1 MNTTPH
7 SQQAFHRGT
16 ASSFAILCT
25 EQSWEQSR
33 GCHLTQLEADESLA
47 KRLSSAIHFDIL
59 LTSERTRCVLFS
71 VVPLT
76 IVQTTLDHVYAV
88 LSVNFVFA
96 VVPNAIALLR
106 Y

>member
-1 MNTTPH
+1 M
-7 SQQAFHRGT
+7 
-16 ASSFAILCT
+16 
-25 EQSWEQSR
+25 
-33 GCHLTQLEADESLA
+33 
-47 KRLSSAIHFDIL
+47 
-59 LTSERTRCVLFS
+59 LFS